1 MFAIEGEACLGDLL
15 LLITARRYI
24 QNSVRRAINQPRGT
38 TNGRKDCQRSCTPCP
53 PGRCSGDEGSAGDDD
68 VCGSAQAGCFIGV
81 ARGFWGL
88 MKVMQSCHVIAG
100 GWGDILITLY
110 LISIFG
116 VNRFWFRR
124 CLTADV
130 GCWFGWTNVFCLQCL
145 RLIWKRGSFSE
156 FCVAAVD

>member
-1 MFAIEGEACLGDLL
+1 MQSINRVEPQTVEKIVNAVALRARQVAALGTKEA
-15 LLITARRYI
+15 R
-24 QNSVRRAINQPRGT
+24 VMMM
-38 TNGRKDCQRSCTPCP
+38 
-53 PGRCSGDEGSAGDDD
+53 
-68 VCGSAQAGCFIGV
+68 CGSAQAGCFIGV

-130 GCWFGWTNVFCLQCL
+130 GCWFGWTNVSCLQCL